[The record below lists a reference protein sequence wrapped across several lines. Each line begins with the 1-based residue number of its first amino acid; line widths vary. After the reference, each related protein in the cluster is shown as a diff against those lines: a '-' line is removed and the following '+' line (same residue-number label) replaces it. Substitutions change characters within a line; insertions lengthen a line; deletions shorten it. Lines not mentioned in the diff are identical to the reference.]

1 MIIHHASDINAD
13 CLSGVFD
20 VGAVTA
26 VELAPAVALRPSA
39 AAKLGRADGSM
50 KAPSARPAKKARQD
64 AFDPMDPVCSPHLG
78 GLSLKMHC
86 SASACKEEQS
96 SCIQ

>member
-1 MIIHHASDINAD
+1 VIIHHASDINAD

-26 VELAPAVALRPSA
+26 VESAPAVALRPSA

-64 AFDPMDPVCSPHLG
+64 AFDPMDPVC
-78 GLSLKMHC
+78 C
-86 SASACKEEQS
+86 
-96 SCIQ
+96 